1 MKLSLP
7 LFETNCPLVNTL
19 NTFELIFIYI
29 ADYLGLTI
37 DLVTQSLTLCALVQA
52 PGKAAVT
59 AIEHT
64 RKQTTVYFITDRKT
78 AAQIFELT
86 TDQKSKKKRKKQ
98 AGKLQL
104 GVLDWDIPATQI
116 NKRIFQMYK
125 FLLHTLGS

>member
-1 MKLSLP
+1 MSR
-7 LFETNCPLVNTL
+7 
-19 NTFELIFIYI
+19 
-29 ADYLGLTI
+29 A
-37 DLVTQSLTLCALVQA
+37 S
-52 PGKAAVT
+52 GKATVT

-104 GVLDWDIPATQI
+104 GVMDWDIPATQVT
-116 NKRIFQMYK
+116 KRIFYMY
-125 FLLHTLGS
+125 

>member
-1 MKLSLP
+1 MLCKVSNCKAEKHSVDYLKLSLFY
-7 LFETNCPLVNTL
+7 FETNCPLVNTL

-52 PGKAAVT
+52 SGKATVT

-78 AAQIFELT
+78 VSTNI
-86 TDQKSKKKRKKQ
+86 
-98 AGKLQL
+98 
-104 GVLDWDIPATQI
+104 
-116 NKRIFQMYK
+116 
-125 FLLHTLGS
+125 